1 MSLKKVL
8 CVVMLLSLVA
18 GSVVAQ
24 KRVQLKIASMAPSR
38 SPWDIEQRAL
48 AQEWA
53 EITNGLVSV
62 TFYDT
67 LSLGGEKSVIQRIR
81 STRPGRRAVLDG
93 AIFSTIGLNELA
105 PEAGI
110 YTLSMPFLIQNQN
123 ELDTVL
129 DKFDYDLKSAY
140 RKVGFEVITWT
151 NVGWFSFYTKDRY
164 ASLDDL
170 KRIQI
175 ASAGLDSPVLGDS
188 FRAAGFTIEDMP
200 QDRVLQSLSSSSGV
214 RGFFGVHLYAYVT
227 GLSKQINFGLDAKLC
242 PVVAGL
248 VISTDAWSQ
257 IPDQY
262 KPAMLAAVERM
273 RKRLSETLEESDQ
286 RYIANMKKDGVTF
299 INPTPAE
306 MAQWEK
312 SFTADIDKINRS
324 VPGAFDM
331 NFYRRIQEALG
342 KGRN

>member
-1 MSLKKVL
+1 M
-8 CVVMLLSLVA
+8 
-18 GSVVAQ
+18 
-24 KRVQLKIASMAPSR
+24 
-38 SPWDIEQRAL
+38 
-48 AQEWA
+48 
-53 EITNGLVSV
+53 
-62 TFYDT
+62 
-67 LSLGGEKSVIQRIR
+67 
-81 STRPGRRAVLDG
+81 LDG